1 MLHVAASNG
10 QKRIVKQLLREAT
23 GGDSKLDVY
32 ACNYA
37 GQNAIQC
44 ALQFRYKELAE
55 YLASK
60 LPSLQPAGVS
70 AGGGGCGEGGARVAR
85 KALGMEALDSL
96 AHEKAADDMRAH
108 QKAACPGEGVAYQI
122 MSNHAL
128 MALHGGTGL
137 ATTAC
142 DKRGG
147 ESSSS
152 VAGAAMLIQ
161 RAFRCHSARLC
172 YYLLLGIEDGAYEE
186 EAVERTAATIIQQ
199 AYRAFLARSY
209 YFELLAAAPSSPAA
223 PACAAS
229 PSALPPGGRSAPA
242 HVLHVLRAAS
252 NASLA
257 APPTQSQEE
266 EEEGCWVAT
275 DSEEEAEVWT
285 AATTIQQAFR
295 CYLARA
301 LYYELEALEELQV
314 LEMDDELQVLD
325 MDDAPNLDHHHLP
338 TGVQNEEAGSEAAG
352 VGSAQEEELF
362 KLRTQAWSDKT
373 VEEQAG
379 VAAAAP
385 ARQRTLHV
393 SERSAKEKVTG
404 TRTFR
409 PWR

>member
-1 MLHVAASNG
+1 M
-10 QKRIVKQLLREAT
+10 KQLLREAT

-96 AHEKAADDMRAH
+96 AHK
-108 QKAACPGEGVAYQI
+108 KAACPGEGVAYQI

-161 RAFRCHSARLC
+161 RAFRCHAARLC

-199 AYRAFLARSY
+199 AYRAFLARSH

-223 PACAAS
+223 PACA
-229 PSALPPGGRSAPA
+229 LPPGARSAPA
-242 HVLHVLRAAS
+242 HVLRAAS

-257 APPTQSQEE
+257 VPPPKSQEE

-285 AATTIQQAFR
+285 AATMIQQAFR